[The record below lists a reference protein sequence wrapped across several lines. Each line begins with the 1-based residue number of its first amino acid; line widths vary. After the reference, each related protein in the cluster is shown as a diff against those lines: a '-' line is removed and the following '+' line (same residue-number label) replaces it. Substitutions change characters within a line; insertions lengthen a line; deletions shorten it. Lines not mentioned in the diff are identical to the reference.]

1 MFAPLPRE
9 SLGQR
14 VHREL
19 RQRILDGRL
28 PVGERLPAER
38 DLAASLGVN
47 RGAVRESLKRL
58 QQSGLVSIRH
68 GGGTQVR
75 EWRRHAGIELLPHL
89 LLDGQGQV
97 RAAAVRGLMALRNGL
112 APTVAERAAAR
123 AEAAPPAAR
132 DTAPNTDLS
141 TALAAL
147 EAAEGAA
154 RQPLA
159 LAYWSALVDAADD
172 LGLRL
177 AFNTLEQTYGA
188 AQAALATVLRPE
200 YERLDEPRRITAA
213 VLAGDP
219 GAAARAA
226 REYVAF
232 GAAAV
237 EAWPRRY
244 APPESRA

>member
-132 DTAPNTDLS
+132 DTAPNTELS

-219 GAAARAA
+219 EAAARAA

-237 EAWPRRY
+237 EAWLRRY

>member
-89 LLDGQGQV
+89 LLDSQGQV

-132 DTAPNTDLS
+132 DTAPNTELS

-219 GAAARAA
+219 DAAARAA

-237 EAWPRRY
+237 EAWLRRY